1 MIRPVVEK
9 EIIDS
14 IAQNT
19 ITIIKTSSGQ
29 GKTTLALRAIS
40 LLNEEY
46 TPYQITRCNNDA
58 ELGHIVEYFRM
69 RTRIGEKPLILLD
82 NLDAHLSEWNLL
94 AQLMQTDVAYH
105 YKLLLFQGVYYN
117 ISKQTRH
124 CLIIHTKMADWYL

>member
-82 NLDAHLSEWNLL
+82 NLDAHLSE
-94 AQLMQTDVAYH
+94 
-105 YKLLLFQGVYYN
+105 
-117 ISKQTRH
+117 
-124 CLIIHTKMADWYL
+124 